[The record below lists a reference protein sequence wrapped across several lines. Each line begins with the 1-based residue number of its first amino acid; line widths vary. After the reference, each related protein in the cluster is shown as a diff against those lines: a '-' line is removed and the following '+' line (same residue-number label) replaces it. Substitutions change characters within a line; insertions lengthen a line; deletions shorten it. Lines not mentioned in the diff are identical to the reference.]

1 MKRWQ
6 SGLILI
12 AAGVGLH
19 LLGRLLIGATRANQS
34 VAAAGVLWLLMLFAV
49 VITLF
54 GVYCLVAGFVAKS

>member
-19 LLGRLLIGATRANQS
+19 LLGR
-34 VAAAGVLWLLMLFAV
+34 LLMLFAV